1 MIGAKVIN
9 EKKNTPHGV
18 RVAFGRC
25 SRKVLEGWGFNEKMG
40 LLQIFEAFFFAEKEI
55 PLKREKINEVNKER
69 SFLNVITSS
78 PF

>member
-40 LLQIFEAFFFAEKEI
+40 LLQIFKAFFFQKKKY
-55 PLKREKINEVNKER
+55 P
-69 SFLNVITSS
+69 
-78 PF
+78 

>member
-40 LLQIFEAFFFAEKEI
+40 LLQIFKAFFFSR
-55 PLKREKINEVNKER
+55 KRNTPKKRKNK
-69 SFLNVITSS
+69 
-78 PF
+78 